1 MVESDENKPEPQRFR
16 SRRSLLTSNVYDKQ
30 DKLRDA
36 ALFQKCSPQFL
47 NGICDLVYSK
57 IYPPGTD
64 VLGVAAFE
72 HIVLEHRRR
81 QLLPRLCQQP
91 PGPLR

>member
-1 MVESDENKPEPQRFR
+1 MMESDKNKPEPQRFR
-16 SRRSLLTSNVYDKQ
+16 SSRSLLNTSVYDNQ

-47 NGICDLVYSK
+47 NCICDQVDSK

-81 QLLPRLCQQP
+81 QLLPRRCQQP
-91 PGPLR
+91 RAL